1 MSKKEKSGPL
11 RELVKEVAEI
21 AKSKGNEEGWGIKK
35 AEIRDAI
42 IAFAVVGN
50 PIIRKHR
57 QKQLEVVFKKD
68 EGKQVG
74 GKGNGN

>member
-11 RELVKEVAEI
+11 REIVKEVAEI
-21 AKSKGNEEGWGIKK
+21 AKSKGNEEGGIKK

-68 EGKQVG
+68 EGGEEVEEEK
-74 GKGNGN
+74 